1 MPCALAQVTQH
12 ARCLHFHPT
21 RHPTP
26 QLPTTHRLDADD
38 GVQVIK
44 GLKGGVCPRKV
55 LVDGL
60 LDDGDGVVRL
70 LVQIGPDLFVNI
82 FGDVVGGV
90 GRHDLCARENRRAWG
105 PQTVAGNVH
114 YVS

>member
-1 MPCALAQVTQH
+1 MQV
-12 ARCLHFHPT
+12 
-21 RHPTP
+21 
-26 QLPTTHRLDADD
+26 
-38 GVQVIK
+38 VK

-70 LVQIGPDLFVNI
+70 LVQIGPDLLVNI
-82 FGDVVGGV
+82 FRDIVGGV
-90 GRHDLCARENRRAWG
+90 GRHNLCAGEDRRAWE
-105 PQTVAGNVH
+105 PQALTRNVR